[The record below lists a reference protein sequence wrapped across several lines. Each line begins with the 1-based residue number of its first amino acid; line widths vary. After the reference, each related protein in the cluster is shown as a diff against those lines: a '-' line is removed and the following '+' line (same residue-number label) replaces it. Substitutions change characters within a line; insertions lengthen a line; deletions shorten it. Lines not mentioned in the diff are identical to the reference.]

1 MHTFSRQL
9 SAALRMLLVLTVVCG
24 VAYPLVVLGVG
35 QAVAHDRANGS
46 LLERDGTVVASSSL
60 GQKVT
65 DPQWFQGR
73 RSVSDY
79 AGSTSGGS
87 NLGPNDPKQAQ
98 AVDDARKALIAA
110 NPDAD
115 GPPPD
120 DALTASA
127 SGLDPDISVAYA
139 TWQVP
144 RVAAARGLT
153 AAQVQALVDAHAK
166 GRLLGFLGQ
175 PRVNVTELN
184 LALSGG
190 ATGTRPPA

>member
-1 MHTFSRQL
+1 VIFVSTLTRQL
-9 SAALRMLLVLTVVCG
+9 SAALRILIVLTVVCG

-35 QAVAHDRANGS
+35 QLVAPGRANGS
-46 LLERDGTVVASSSL
+46 LLERDGSVVASSSL
-60 GQKVT
+60 GQQVT

-73 RSVSDY
+73 RSASEY
-79 AGSTSGGS
+79 AGNTSGGS
-87 NLGPNDPKQAQ
+87 NLGTNDPKQAQ
-98 AVDDARKALIAA
+98 ALAAAKDALSAA
-110 NPDAD
+110 NPQAS

-127 SGLDPDISVAYA
+127 SGLDPDISPAYA

-153 AAQVQALVDAHAK
+153 TAQVQTLVDAHTE
-166 GRLLGFLGQ
+166 GRLLGFLGE

-184 LALSGG
+184 LALAG
-190 ATGTRPPA
+190 AAV